1 MANAT
6 IDPESR
12 KLLLTKQVNDL
23 INGLK
28 LKGTASTGLNQNNK
42 IVPNAGLNQNNK
54 IVPNAE
60 LGASYTKRVG
70 KNLTGTASGS
80 VGTDVPAKVGVKLS
94 RPVSF

>member
-28 LKGTASTGLNQNNK
+28 LKGTAST
-42 IVPNAGLNQNNK
+42 GLNQNNK

>member
-1 MANAT
+1 MADVT

-12 KLLLTKQVNDL
+12 KLLLTQQVNNL

-28 LKGTASTGLNQNNK
+28 LKGTAS
-42 IVPNAGLNQNNK
+42 AGLNQNNK

-70 KNLTGTASGS
+70 KNWTGTASGS
-80 VGTDVPAKVGVKLS
+80 VGTDVPANVGVRLS
-94 RPVSF
+94 RSF